1 MFGGRNGALAREM
14 PGWRRKQQSFQD
26 SGLAGFELEC
36 RISVSPGMPPGDF
49 WNTYGEEYWMN
60 AISGIVLK
68 GGLAVLVAGSALAL
82 STNADA
88 ATQRATYVTATAACS
103 GPIPSSDGALRRS
116 PIGIRNTGT
125 SNVFISCSVP
135 ADFVGDLATGIV
147 EVHFENFGSVEATVN
162 CTLTAGNRFGG
173 FGSVAGSTVMA
184 GGADSYV
191 GWSNV
196 DKHHA
201 WGSYNFSCI
210 LPPDVEINTIIDVNQ
225 DAGDGL

>member
-1 MFGGRNGALAREM
+1 
-14 PGWRRKQQSFQD
+14 
-26 SGLAGFELEC
+26 
-36 RISVSPGMPPGDF
+36 
-49 WNTYGEEYWMN
+49 MN

-135 ADFVGDLATGIV
+135 ADYVGDLATGIV
-147 EVHFENFGSVEATVN
+147 EVISRTSAV
-162 CTLTAGNRFGG
+162 
-173 FGSVAGSTVMA
+173 S
-184 GGADSYV
+184 
-191 GWSNV
+191 
-196 DKHHA
+196 K
-201 WGSYNFSCI
+201 
-210 LPPDVEINTIIDVNQ
+210 PPSI
-225 DAGDGL
+225 AP

>member
-1 MFGGRNGALAREM
+1 
-14 PGWRRKQQSFQD
+14 
-26 SGLAGFELEC
+26 
-36 RISVSPGMPPGDF
+36 
-49 WNTYGEEYWMN
+49 MN
-60 AISGIVLK
+60 AISGVVLK

-116 PIGIRNTGT
+116 PIGIRNDGT

-135 ADFVGDLATGIV
+135 ADFVGDLTTGII
-147 EVHFENFGSVEATVN
+147 ETHFHNFGAASGTVN
-162 CTLTAGNRFGG
+162 CTLTAGIREYGV
-173 FGSVAGSTVMA
+173 GSVAGSTVVAA
-184 GGADSYV
+184 GGDSYIQ
-191 GWSNV
+191 WANI
-196 DKHHA
+196 DKKHN

-210 LPPDVEINTIIDVNQ
+210 LPPGMEINTIIDVNQ